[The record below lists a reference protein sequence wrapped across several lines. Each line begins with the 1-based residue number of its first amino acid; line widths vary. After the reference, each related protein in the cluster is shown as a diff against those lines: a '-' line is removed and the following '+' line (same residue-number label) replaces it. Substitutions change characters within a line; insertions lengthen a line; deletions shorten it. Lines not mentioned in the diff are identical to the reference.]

1 MVFVLHEIRVDIGGV
16 GLERTHVVLG
26 IAHTLN
32 SEGVLAPQPPKGCF
46 RRSWCLSS
54 VRHVLLNRKYVGK
67 TIWNTK
73 RKLRVP
79 GTSKRVYRPRPE
91 SWTTLD
97 TPHLRIVSDE
107 LFAAAGR
114 RFEKVKRAL
123 GRPGQ
128 ESSGLIVGPR
138 RYLFSGLLK
147 CAECGG
153 SITLVSGRG
162 RNGADRYGCSL
173 HHQRGVT
180 VCSNSLL
187 VRRDE
192 LEESLLKGLSE
203 SVLKTEVVDYA
214 VAKMEEALN
223 AQYAGLDAELARMRQ
238 RKQELDLE
246 LKCLTDSIAQG
257 QQSQSIM
264 KAIGDREK
272 ELRVITDK
280 VLEPAPGSLRAKL
293 EELRE
298 FAVSR
303 LSKIRELLARLE
315 NIQEAHEA
323 LAERVGQLTLEA
335 TNENGKKNVSCSW
348 QRRFLW

>member
-1 MVFVLHEIRVDIGGV
+1 MNCLRQRGED
-16 GLERTHVVLG
+16 L
-26 IAHTLN
+26 
-32 SEGVLAPQPPKGCF
+32 
-46 RRSWCLSS
+46 RRSS
-54 VRHVLLNRKYVGK
+54 G
-67 TIWNTK
+67 
-73 RKLRVP
+73 
-79 GTSKRVYRPRPE
+79 
-91 SWTTLD
+91 
-97 TPHLRIVSDE
+97 HL
-107 LFAAAGR
+107 A
-114 RFEKVKRAL
+114 
-123 GRPGQ
+123 GQ

-203 SVLKTEVVDYA
+203 SVLETEVVDYA
-214 VAKMEEALN
+214 VAKMEEALSE
-223 AQYAGLDAELARMRQ
+223 QYAGLDAELARMRQ

-246 LKCLTDSIAQG
+246 LKRLTDSIAQG

-264 KAIGDREK
+264 NAIGEREK
-272 ELRVITDK
+272 ELRAITDK
-280 VLEPAPGSLRAKL
+280 LLEPTPGSLRAKL

-303 LSKIRELLARLE
+303 LSRIRELLARPE

-323 LAERVGQLTLEA
+323 LAERIGQLTLEA

-348 QRRFLW
+348 QSRFLW